1 MIILLQKTIRKQAM
15 TFQAGQSGNPK
26 GRTKGSPNKR
36 TELAKLLEP
45 HAEKL
50 VSKIIALALEGDV
63 NALRLCIERLIPKV
77 QYKATGIEL
86 PTKLTPNNMNQLR
99 DEILRAAFAGHIS
112 TEDAER
118 LKKMISDQPNN
129 HTSLTITTNDPIEAA
144 RIYQQIMTT
153 T

>member
-1 MIILLQKTIRKQAM
+1 M
-15 TFQAGQSGNPK
+15 TFQTGQSGNPK
-26 GRTKGSPNKR
+26 GRAKGSFNKR

-50 VSKIIALALEGDV
+50 VSKMIDLALGGDV
-63 NALRLCIERLIPKV
+63 NALRLCIERLIPKA

-86 PTKLTPNNMNQLR
+86 PTKLTPNNVNQLR
-99 DEILRAAFAGHIS
+99 DDILRAALAGHIS
-112 TEDAER
+112 LEDAER

-129 HTSLTITTNDPIEAA
+129 HTSLSITTNNPIEAA